1 MITEMWAARIS
12 NSQDKSVTKPN
23 LIHILKRVDEYHFL

>member
-12 NSQDKSVTKPN
+12 NSQDESVRKPN
-23 LIHILKRVDEYHFL
+23 LVHILKIVDESHFL

>member
-12 NSQDKSVTKPN
+12 DSQDKSVRKPN